1 MAWVVTA
8 SLGRLM
14 ADFRTVF
21 PAKSRASD
29 GTIGDTAHQ
38 AETSGHNPDDT
49 AGSRAEYTDADSKA
63 EVRAIDVDNTLRDP
77 RGVTMEQVVQRLLA
91 TPADRDRLMY
101 VIYNRRIWRKR
112 NSWRQEAYTGSSPHT
127 EHAHFSGDPASD
139 ENAAPWTS
147 VLSFQEDGMNDF
159 DPYGKPAGNSRE
171 VGVYAADVWGQEYLG
186 TSPYGPGSPSLRT
199 QQLGRLESKLDA
211 TLKALGLAQADIDEL
226 QARPAYDPAALA
238 TALAPLLVGATDEA
252 AVLAVLRSDEGQA
265 ALVRA
270 ANAAED
276 S

>member
-8 SLGRLM
+8 SLARLM
-14 ADFRTVF
+14 ADFRTTF

-49 AGSRAEYTDADSKA
+49 PGSKAEYSDADSKA

-101 VIYNRRIWRKR
+101 VIYNRRIWRKK
-112 NSWRQEAYTGSSPHT
+112 NSWRQETYTGSSPHT

-139 ENAAPWTS
+139 ENAAQWTS
-147 VLSFQEDGMNDF
+147 VTSFQEDTMADVYGLGG
-159 DPYGKPAGNSRE
+159 DPGDGRNTNSRVVDLW
-171 VGVYAADVWGQEYLG
+171 VGELESTAKGY
-186 TSPYGPGSPSLRT
+186 GSPTPRT
-199 QQLGRLESKLDA
+199 ARLVRLEAKLDA

-238 TALAPLLVGATDEA
+238 AALAPLLVGATDEA
-252 AVLAVLRSDEGQA
+252 AVLAVLRSAEGQA
-265 ALVRA
+265 ALTQA
-270 ANAAED
+270 ANTAED